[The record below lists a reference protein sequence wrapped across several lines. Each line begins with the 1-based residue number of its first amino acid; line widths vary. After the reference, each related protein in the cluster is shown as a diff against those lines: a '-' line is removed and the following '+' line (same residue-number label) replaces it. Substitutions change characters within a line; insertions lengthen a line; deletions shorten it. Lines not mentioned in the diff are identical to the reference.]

1 MQVFASHYIA
11 ICNAFFFGGILS
23 KRNRKMEVKSFIL
36 HDETVN
42 TYGFRMLTSGANLE
56 EFRKNPV
63 LFFAHRE
70 YELPIGRWENIRV
83 EGTQILADPV
93 FDMDDPEAAKIAG
106 KVERG
111 FIRAASIGTWAPEEV
126 SKDPNLKLPG
136 QTGPTVTKW
145 TVREASIVA
154 IGANHNAL
162 RMYDRTTGESLDLE
176 DRSTVLRLMDSSIKN
191 TDMKNLKS
199 ILKLQDGASDADVEA
214 AVQKL
219 QQDNEDLQQQ
229 NQTLEGEK
237 ATLEQENT
245 TLRNEKAAAE
255 QQRLSDQKAEAQ
267 RLVDAAVRDGRINA
281 SGKEAFIALFDA
293 DFEKAK
299 ATLNA
304 IPRPKSVQQHHAESA
319 AALSDKY
326 SGKSWNELDRE
337 GLLVKLRDEAPEIYR
352 EKFREE
358 FGHDPKN

>member
-1 MQVFASHYIA
+1 M
-11 ICNAFFFGGILS
+11 
-23 KRNRKMEVKSFIL
+23 KVKSFIL

-42 TYGFRMLTSGANLE
+42 TYGFRMLTSGGNLE

-63 LFFAHRE
+63 LFFAHRD

-83 EGTQILADPV
+83 EGSQILADPV

-126 SKDPNLKLPG
+126 SDDPALKLPG

-162 RMYDRTTGESLDLE
+162 RMYDRTTGKSLDLE
-176 DRSTVLRLMDSSIKN
+176 DRSTVLRLMDISVKN
-191 TDMKNLKS
+191 TDMKNLRQ
-199 ILKLQDGASDADVEA
+199 ILNLQDGASDADVEA
-214 AVQKL
+214 AVQEL
-219 QQDNEDLQQQ
+219 QQENETLQQQ
-229 NQTLEGEK
+229 NQTLESEK
-237 ATLEQENT
+237 DALEQENN
-245 TLRNEKAAAE
+245 TLKSEAEAAK
-255 QQRLSDQKAEAQ
+255 QKQLSDQKAEAQ
-267 RLVDAAVRDGRINA
+267 RLVDAAIRDGRLHAN
-281 SGKEAFIALFDA
+281 GKDAFIALFDA
-293 DFEKAK
+293 DFEQAK

-304 IPRPKSVQQHHAESA
+304 IPRPKSVKAQLEQNGAG
-319 AALSDKY
+319 LKDY
-326 SGKSWNELDRE
+326 TDKSWAELDRQ
-337 GLLVKLRDEAPEIYR
+337 GLLFKLKDEHPDLYR

-358 FGHDPKN
+358 FGHDPKY

>member
-1 MQVFASHYIA
+1 MTPHTFV
-11 ICNAFFFGGILS
+11 
-23 KRNRKMEVKSFIL
+23 L
-36 HDETVN
+36 HDDSLN
-42 TYGFRMLTSGANLE
+42 TYDFRMLTSGANLE

-63 LFFAHRE
+63 MFFIHRD

-83 EGTQILADPV
+83 DGSRILADAV
-93 FDMDDPEAAKIAG
+93 FDADDPEAMKVAG

-126 SKDPNLKLPG
+126 SDDPGLKVPG

-145 TVREASIVA
+145 TVREASIVT

-162 RMYDRTTGESLDLE
+162 KMYDRSTGKVLDLT
-176 DRSTVLRLMDSSIKN
+176 DKNVVLQLMDSPVKN
-191 TDMKNLKS
+191 TDMINLRN
-199 ILKLQDGASDADVEA
+199 ILNLQDGASDADVEA

-219 QQDNEDLQQQ
+219 QQDCEDLQQQ

-237 ATLEQENT
+237 QTLEQENT
-245 TLRNEKAAAE
+245 TLKNEKAAAE
-255 QQRLSDQKAEAQ
+255 QQRLSDQKTEAQ
-267 RLVDAAVRDGRINA
+267 RLVDAAVRDGRLDA

-337 GLLVKLRDEAPEIYR
+337 GLLVKLRDEAPEIWR